1 MSAENTPPKG
11 DDWIIV
17 SQVKSNRVVYFT
29 DDPEY
34 QPPMQGD
41 WCYASPYQGKLPKG
55 MNLRNCWRWR
65 FNGMA
70 FTDAGKPRAADKSA
84 TLLAHNRQ
92 TLLDLLA
99 ERIQALR
106 QPLEP
111 STPQGHELRARK
123 QAAAKAYLAGETAE
137 PILLATAAAH
147 NTAVAAMAHLVLALG
162 EERDAVLAKTEELRE
177 TLSVAIRRAGDQT
190 ELLKL
195 RERIMNEVAADRLEP
210 HPTRPSN
217 TTPSSEAEVVLSK
230 AALEDERLRLR
241 LQLRNRINDL
251 RRPWI
256 SHYLLD
262 EAITARKAELA
273 NTVLRAGGA
282 IPTGIDGSLLLSHAA
297 ARGQSIVEAAQE
309 IQAELRQQ
317 RNALIATEAMK
328 DAMLARIA
336 MAEKTAEINAIG
348 RDIAILSTAKDG
360 PGSQTDALEVDP
372 KHVVGNKERI
382 PEEQLAD

>member
-1 MSAENTPPKG
+1 MNAENTPPKG

-99 ERIQALR
+99 ERIQTLR

-147 NTAVAAMAHLVLALG
+147 NTTVAAMALLVLALG
-162 EERDAVLAKTEELRE
+162 EERDAVLAETEELRE

-210 HPTRPSN
+210 HPKRPSN
-217 TTPSSEAEVVLSK
+217 TTPSSEAELVLSK

-309 IQAELRQQ
+309 IQAELREQ

-336 MAEKTAEINAIG
+336 MAEETAEINAIG

-372 KHVVGNKERI
+372 KHVVGNEERI
-382 PEEQLAD
+382 PEEQLMD

>member
-1 MSAENTPPKG
+1 MSADITPHKG

-17 SQVKSNRVVYFT
+17 SQVKSNRVVFFT

-34 QPPMQGD
+34 EPPMQGD

-55 MNLRNCWRWR
+55 MTLRNCWRWR

-70 FTDAGKPRAADKSA
+70 FTDAGQPRAADKSA

-111 STPQGHELRARK
+111 STLQGHELRARK
-123 QAAAKAYLAGETAE
+123 RAAAKAYLAGEPAE

-147 NTAVAAMAHLVLALG
+147 NTPVAAMAHLVLALA
-162 EERDAVLAKTEELRE
+162 EERDAMLAETEELRE
-177 TLSVAIRRAGDQT
+177 TLSVDIRRAGDQT

-210 HPTRPSN
+210 RPTRPSN
-217 TTPSSEAEVVLSK
+217 TTPSSEAEVVLNE

-262 EAITARKAELA
+262 ESITARKAELA
-273 NTVLRAGGA
+273 HTVLKAGGA
-282 IPTGIDGSLLLSHAA
+282 LPPGIDGSLLLSHAA
-297 ARGQSIVEAAQE
+297 ARGQSLVEAAQE
-309 IQAELRQQ
+309 IQAELREQ
-317 RNALIATEAMK
+317 RNALIATEEMK
-328 DAMLARIA
+328 DAMLARIFKA
-336 MAEKTAEINAIG
+336 DERSALANINREISS
-348 RDIAILSTAKDG
+348 LSLPSTGIIHPD
-360 PGSQTDALEVDP
+360 
-372 KHVVGNKERI
+372 
-382 PEEQLAD
+382 

>member
-1 MSAENTPPKG
+1 MSAENTPTKG

-29 DDPEY
+29 DDQEY

-70 FTDAGKPRAADKSA
+70 FTDAGKPRAADKNA

-92 TLLDLLA
+92 TLLDLLG

-111 STPQGHELRARK
+111 STPQGHELRERK
-123 QAAAKAYLAGETAE
+123 RAAAEAYVAGQPAA
-137 PILLATAAAH
+137 PILLAAAAAH
-147 NTAVAAMAHLVLALG
+147 NSSLTAMAHRILALA
-162 EERDAVLAKTEELRE
+162 EERDAVLAETEELRE
-177 TLSVAIRRAGDQT
+177 TLSVSIRRASEQA
-190 ELLKL
+190 ELLTL
-195 RERIMNEVAADRLEP
+195 RERIMNELAADRLEP
-210 HPTRPSN
+210 RPDRPAH
-217 TTPSSEAEVVLSK
+217 TTPPPDTEPDLSE
-230 AALEDERLRLR
+230 AALEEERLRLR

-273 NTVLRAGGA
+273 SAVLRAGGA
-282 IPTGIDGSLLLSHAA
+282 LPAGIDGSLLLSHAA
-297 ARGQSIVEAAQE
+297 AKGQSLVEAARDV
-309 IQAELRQQ
+309 QAELREQ
-317 RNALIATEAMK
+317 RNVLITTEAMK
-328 DAMLARIA
+328 DAVLAKIAAASGGSDLNRI
-336 MAEKTAEINAIG
+336 
-348 RDIAILSTAKDG
+348 
-360 PGSQTDALEVDP
+360 
-372 KHVVGNKERI
+372 NKEI
-382 PEEQLAD
+382 SGMSLSPPDQSLAENEATE